1 MILMCLTSLFIS
13 SSSMAWKNNDR
24 ADKLLNIFYRGDLN
38 TEEQIKKYLLELE
51 QLIPA
56 DDIERQE
63 KLLTHKCWNREIDT
77 PAKQELALAFAVTH
91 EAKFQSQ
98 APSTTH
104 VDLLLCKAFFLEY
117 AGQADDALANY
128 NAAIEEAYKLESP
141 KLIAD
146 GLNLRGAML
155 SYRGEFTP
163 ALKDLI
169 TAQSLYDDLHLDYW
183 SRNNMNQLA
192 TSYRRMGDT
201 KTAILYFKALEKTYN
216 EHKNFNEAIE
226 SNQQIAFALEEQ
238 GQYQQAL
245 VHYQKSYD
253 YWQSK
258 NNEMLRSVTAVHMA
272 GSFLKLNQIEKA
284 KKLLNSALQHIT
296 IGEDNPYSYMQLYFA
311 QIKLLENQPQLALT
325 HIKEAEDA
333 FNLSGNQRGLAELLQ
348 VKTTTLAQLTL
359 WQQAFEVQSEYV
371 KLHLTLD
378 KKSISKLTTE
388 MRTRFDVDLVEKEN
402 RMLIEAQTQKQKML
416 ETLQENE
423 YLQRIITMLAA
434 LILLIVSIFAYV
446 QLKRKIRFKHLALTD
461 DLTKLANRR
470 HCYAQ
475 ANLRLKQA
483 IKHKSPFSVISFDI
497 DNFKRVNDQWGHDVG
512 DKVLIVMADICT
524 KLMRKS
530 DIIGRVGGE
539 EFLVVLPN
547 ANKEQALEIAERIVT
562 SVAQAQWQH
571 LTPEQPQTVSAGV
584 ASLTSELSLAQLLL
598 KADQGLYSAKSAGR
612 NCVRQV

>member
-1 MILMCLTSLFIS
+1 MSLVCLFIS
-13 SSSMAWKNNDR
+13 PNSMAWKNNER
-24 ADKLLNIFYRGDLN
+24 ADKLLNILYRGDLN
-38 TEEQIKKYLLELE
+38 TEEQIKKYLSELE

-56 DDIERQE
+56 DDIVRQE
-63 KLLTHKCWNREIDT
+63 KLLTHQCWNHEIDT
-77 PAKQELALAFAVTH
+77 IAKQELALAFAVTH

-98 APSTTH
+98 APSATH
-104 VDLLLCKAFFLEY
+104 TDLLLCKAFFLEY
-117 AGQADDALANY
+117 AGQADDALIHY

-169 TAQSLYDDLHLDYW
+169 TAQSIYDDLHLDYW
-183 SRNNMNQLA
+183 ARNNMNQLA

-201 KTAILYFKALEKTYN
+201 KTAIQYFKALEKTYN
-216 EHKNFNEAIE
+216 EHENFNEAIE
-226 SNQQIAFALEEQ
+226 SNQQIAFAFEEQ

-258 NNEMLRSVTAVHMA
+258 NNLLQRSVTAVHMA
-272 GSFLKLNQIEKA
+272 GSLLKLNQIKKA
-284 KKLLNSALQHIT
+284 NKLLNDALLYIT
-296 IGEDNPYSYMQLYFA
+296 INQDNPYSYMQLYFA
-311 QIKLLENQPQLALT
+311 QIKLLENQPQLALA
-325 HIKEAEDA
+325 HIKEAEGA
-333 FNLSGNQRGLAELLQ
+333 FNLSDNQRGLVELLQ
-348 VKTTTLAQLTL
+348 IKTTTLAQLAL
-359 WQQAFEVQSEYV
+359 WKQAFEVQSEYV
-371 KLHLTLD
+371 QLHLSLD

-416 ETLQENE
+416 DTLQENE
-423 YLQRIITMLAA
+423 YLQRIIIMLVA
-434 LILLIVSIFAYV
+434 LILVIVSIFAYV
-446 QLKRKIRFKHLALTD
+446 QLKRKTRFKHLALTD
-461 DLTKLANRR
+461 ELTKLANRR
-470 HCYAQ
+470 HCYAK
-475 ANLRLKQA
+475 ANIYLKNA
-483 IKHKSPFSVISFDI
+483 LKHKSPLSVISFDI
-497 DNFKRVNDQWGHDVG
+497 DHFKWVNDKWGHDIG
-512 DKVLIVMADICT
+512 DKVLIAMADICS

-530 DIIGRVGGE
+530 DIIGRIGGE

-547 ANKEQALEIAERIVT
+547 ANREQALEIAERIVT

-571 LTPEQPQTVSAGV
+571 LTPEQPQTISAGV
-584 ASLTSELSLAQLLL
+584 ASLTNESSLGQLLL
-598 KADQGLYSAKSAGR
+598 KADQGLYLAKSAGR